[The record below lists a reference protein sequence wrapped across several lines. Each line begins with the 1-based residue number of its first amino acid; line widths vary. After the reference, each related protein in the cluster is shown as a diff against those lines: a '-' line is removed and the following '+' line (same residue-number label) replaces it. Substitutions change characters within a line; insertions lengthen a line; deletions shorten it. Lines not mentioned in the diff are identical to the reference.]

1 MFDNAYNRHILK
13 MIKALDD
20 KQHYDE
26 PQQIYHTPVHSQRPY
41 VVPGGNDMMYG
52 GGSFGKKYAIP
63 GVNDMKAD
71 IVGPVPK
78 KKRVYKKK

>member
-1 MFDNAYNRHILK
+1 
-13 MIKALDD
+13 
-20 KQHYDE
+20 
-26 PQQIYHTPVHSQRPY
+26 
-41 VVPGGNDMMYG
+41 MMYG

-78 KKRVYKKK
+78 KKRVYKKKV